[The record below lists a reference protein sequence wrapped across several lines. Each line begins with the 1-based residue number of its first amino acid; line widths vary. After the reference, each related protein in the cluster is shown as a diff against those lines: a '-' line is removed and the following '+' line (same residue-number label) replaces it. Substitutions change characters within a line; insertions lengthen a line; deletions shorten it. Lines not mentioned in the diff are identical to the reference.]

1 MRRRLEPHRPVRRLD
16 FQVGPTNN
24 KSFMSGLDELL
35 GRSPRIAALR
45 QKVTALLS
53 GEATTHR
60 MPPLLITGETGT
72 GKSLLARIIH
82 EASSRATAKFVE
94 LNGAAIPENLLESE
108 LFGYER
114 GAFTDARQPKAGLLQ
129 VAHRGTLFLDE
140 VGLLPL
146 SLQAKLLTV
155 LEDGSVRRLGA
166 TRSEPVDVCIISAT
180 NEDLPAAVRARRF
193 REDLYHRL
201 AVITLVL
208 PPLRELGSDL
218 ALLAAHALERACAKY
233 SLPLK
238 SLSPDGLAAM
248 RAYRWP
254 GNVRE
259 LNSVIERAVLMC
271 PSTIIQSADLTFGAT
286 SDLSVSESAAGDA
299 PGSERQRL
307 GEVLA
312 QTGWNISRTAAIL
325 GITRNTVRARIA
337 KHGLHPSGSVRP
349 GADIGSTE
357 PPGVMD
363 RESEP
368 GRPMVDIGPTG
379 TEADVDAPLAE
390 PIASGETVDV
400 TSVPDSWRYSGVMG
414 ASRLDPP
421 PGRPS
426 IAVLPF
432 RVHGDSEPQAYFG
445 DGVVE
450 DIIGALA
457 ALREVFV
464 ISRSSTLRYRGVDAD
479 VRTVGRDVGVNY
491 VLSGSVWR
499 ARDRL
504 RVSAELAETTR
515 GTVIWASHFDGIS
528 EDLFALQDQ
537 IASRVVG
544 TIAPQ
549 VREAEL
555 RRALRKRPS
564 SLEAYDCVLR
574 GLAQRYQLNPE
585 DFNDARTW
593 LERAIVLDPG
603 YAAPYALLA
612 DWHSIRVNQGW
623 SQDPAADNAEVI
635 RLATAAFERD
645 SFDAMALALC
655 GHVKSLLLHKF
666 DEAIALFDR
675 AIAASPSSAI
685 AWTRSSPTYSYLGDA
700 REAIRRAEQ
709 GLRLSPLDLHIFFA
723 HGILGLALYIAGEH
737 EEGIRWGRKAR
748 EENAAWTANLRF
760 LSVNLA
766 ASGRLDEAR
775 DVGRSLLAAEPGFRV
790 DRFMD
795 GYPLQGAERRAGFA
809 DHLRLAGL
817 PG

>member
-1 MRRRLEPHRPVRRLD
+1 
-16 FQVGPTNN
+16 
-24 KSFMSGLDELL
+24 MSELDELV
-35 GRSPRIAALR
+35 GRSPRITALR
-45 QKVTALLS
+45 EKIRALLS

-60 MPPLLITGETGT
+60 LPPLLITGETGT

-82 EASSRATAKFVE
+82 EASSRAAAQFVE

-114 GAFTDARQPKAGLLQ
+114 GAFTDARHAKAGLLQ

-166 TRSEPVDVCIISAT
+166 TRSEPVDVCVVSAT
-180 NEDLPAAVRARRF
+180 NEDLQAAVRAKRF

-201 AVITLVL
+201 AVITLAL
-208 PPLRELGSDL
+208 PPLRELANDLDLLATL
-218 ALLAAHALERACAKY
+218 ALTRACAKY

-238 SLSPDGLAAM
+238 TLSPDAQAAM

-271 PSTIIQSADLTFGAT
+271 PTVVIPAADLTFEAT
-286 SDLSVSESAAGDA
+286 AEIRSPELPSGDFA
-299 PGSERQRL
+299 GSERQRL
-307 GEVLA
+307 SDVLA

-337 KHGLHPSGSVRP
+337 KHGLHPRGSVGRI
-349 GADIGSTE
+349 ADSPSAEPSGVTAADSDE
-357 PPGVMD
+357 VPPGRSTV
-363 RESEP
+363 EFEIVP
-368 GRPMVDIGPTG
+368 AG
-379 TEADVDAPLAE
+379 THMELASPLAE
-390 PIASGETVDV
+390 SMGLVEAVDLSLEPGPRPWPRSGAG
-400 TSVPDSWRYSGVMG
+400 SLG
-414 ASRLDPP
+414 ASHLDPP

-432 RVHGDSEPQAYFG
+432 HVQGESETQTYFG

-457 ALREVFV
+457 SLREVFV
-464 ISRSSTLRYRGVDAD
+464 ISRSSTLRYRGAGAD
-479 VRTVGRDVGVNY
+479 VRTVGRDVGVGY
-491 VLSGSVWR
+491 VLSGSVRR
-499 ARDRL
+499 AGDRL
-504 RVSAELAETTR
+504 RVSAELAETAR
-515 GTVIWASHFDGIS
+515 GTVVWASHFDGIS

-537 IASRVVG
+537 IATRVVS

-555 RRALRKRPS
+555 RRALRKRPDNM
-564 SLEAYDCVLR
+564 EAYDCVLR
-574 GLAQRYQLNPE
+574 GMAQRYHLNLE
-585 DFNDARTW
+585 DFTDARTW
-593 LERAIVLDPG
+593 LERAIALDPG

-623 SQDPAADNAEVI
+623 STDPAADNAEVI

-655 GHVKSLLLHKF
+655 GHVKSLLLHEF
-666 DEAIALFDR
+666 DDAIALFDR
-675 AIAASPSSAI
+675 AITASPSSAI
-685 AWTRSSPTYSYLGDA
+685 AWTRSSPTYSYIGDA

-723 HGILGLALYIAGEH
+723 HAILGLALYVADEH
-737 EEGIRWGRKAR
+737 EEGIRWGRKAM
-748 EENAAWTANLRF
+748 EENPRWTANLRF

-766 ASGRLDEAR
+766 AVGHLDEAR
-775 DVGRSLLAAEPGFRV
+775 EVGRALLAMEPGFRV
-790 DRFMD
+790 DRFIE
-795 GYPLQGAERRAGFA
+795 GYALRDPLRVRFA
-809 DHLRLAGL
+809 NHLRQAGL